1 MRSPKQQR
9 QQQQQQRRRHP
20 PPATRSRGTLRSPR
34 TIAAL
39 ALAAVAA
46 ASSSSHPGHSSC
58 SAWVSPNPPS
68 SSSTAQHYKVSPAL
82 LAEDE
87 VAAAARA
94 TAAATTNTNN
104 HKTKTKNNNNNNNNN
119 NDDDDLSKARRFP
132 WMEGDGPDSDPSD
145 NTYLDLWNWQFSFF
159 EENLTNLRLREDTAL
174 QTEEIRDLYY
184 ATTGGKNG
192 EAHER
197 QRVYTVSLESDEYRD
212 IRMTYMHCPGMQN
225 FRCLSY
231 PRNGDLPLCG
241 MVVMKIGR
249 SRHCAVMDYEP
260 VAEGSTAANRDY
272 GNKLLAMRE
281 DFPSMAQ
288 AITHKNF
295 DGSEKRKFLTT
306 APLVGRCDEGTAG
319 GESGDDAAARFAGY
333 KRDVGLAQRD
343 YVRGHAALTRS
354 YGTGGEAGEGRA
366 LETHAAFDT
375 YNSEREPA
383 GDFLRGVFGPEVAG
397 KLVHNVIF
405 PLSRHK
411 E

>member
-1 MRSPKQQR
+1 M
-9 QQQQQQRRRHP
+9 
-20 PPATRSRGTLRSPR
+20 
-34 TIAAL
+34 AA
-39 ALAAVAA
+39 
-46 ASSSSHPGHSSC
+46 SSSHPGHGSC

-87 VAAAARA
+87 VAAAAKA
-94 TAAATTNTNN
+94 TAASNTR
-104 HKTKTKNNNNNNNNN
+104 KNNRKN
-119 NDDDDLSKARRFP
+119 DDDLSRARRFP

-159 EENLTNLRLREDTAL
+159 EENLTNLRLREDTML

-184 ATTGGKNG
+184 ATTGGTDG
-192 EAHER
+192 GAREQGR
-197 QRVYTVSLESDEYRD
+197 QQRVYTVSLESDEYRD

-260 VAEGSTAANRDY
+260 VDEGSTAANEDY
-272 GNKLLAMRE
+272 GKKLLAMRE

-295 DGSEKRKFLTT
+295 DGSEKRKFLTA
-306 APLVGRCDEGTAG
+306 APLVGRCDEGAG
-319 GESGDDAAARFAGY
+319 EGESGEDAAARFAGY

-343 YVRGHAALTRS
+343 YVGGHAALTRS
-354 YGTGGEAGEGRA
+354 YGTGGEAGEERA